1 MQRDI
6 AHQFRCAIFAVEARE
21 LLFNILFFQEEMRM
35 AEICPT
41 TRVEKILLSTD
52 GSEYCEG
59 AVREAIKLAKKCG
72 STLTAISVIETNPE
86 FDALAPQIME
96 KKEKAARANL
106 EAVQARAK
114 KEGIACD
121 IVVHEGEDSYQYI
134 VDEALK
140 NKSSMIVMGRRGRT
154 GLKRLMM
161 GSVTSR
167 VIGHAPCNVL
177 VVPRAAQLEFKS
189 IVVATDGSK
198 YSLAAASE
206 AIGLAKRNKSALTVI
221 SVVPSELM
229 TPTDIDFT
237 MNQRELIAEKEMQE
251 AEKNA
256 RSIKDAAQKEGVSA
270 RAFVMSGKPADAII
284 ETARDKNADL
294 IVLGS
299 HGRTGVERLLMG
311 SVAERVIVLAS
322 SPVLVVKGT

>member
-1 MQRDI
+1 MFKPR
-6 AHQFRCAIFAVEARE
+6 RKT
-21 LLFNILFFQEEMRM
+21 EEGICMV
-35 AEICPT
+35 EICPT

-52 GSEYCEG
+52 GSEYSEG
-59 AVREAIKLAKKCG
+59 AIREAIKLAKKC
-72 STLTAISVIETNPE
+72 SSKLTVLSVIDTNPE

-96 KKEKAARANL
+96 KKEKGARQNL
-106 EAVQARAK
+106 DAVQARARQ
-114 KEGIACD
+114 EGVDCD
-121 IVVHEGEDSYQYI
+121 TIVHEGEEPYKYI
-134 VDEALK
+134 VDEAI
-140 NKSSMIVMGRRGRT
+140 KSKSTMIVMGRRGRT

-161 GSVTSR
+161 GSVTAR

-177 VVPRAAQLEFKS
+177 VVPKAAQLEFKN

-198 YSLAAASE
+198 YSAAAASE
-206 AIGLAKRNKSALTVI
+206 ALGLAKWNGSTLTVI

-237 MNQRELIAEKEMQE
+237 MTQRELIVEKDMHE

-256 RSIKDAAQKEGVSA
+256 KAVKEAAQKEGVA
-270 RAFVMSGKPADAII
+270 VKAFVLSGRPADAII
-284 ETARDKNADL
+284 ETAQEKNADL

-322 SPVLVVKGT
+322 CPVLVVKGR

>member
-1 MQRDI
+1 
-6 AHQFRCAIFAVEARE
+6 
-21 LLFNILFFQEEMRM
+21 M

-41 TRVEKILLSTD
+41 TGVERILLSTD
-52 GSEYCEG
+52 GSEYSEG
-59 AVREAIKLAKKCG
+59 AVREAIRLAKKCS
-72 STLTAISVIETNPE
+72 STLTVLSVLDYNPE
-86 FDALAPQIME
+86 FDTVAPQIIE
-96 KKEKAARANL
+96 KREKDAREHLDAVKARAEQEGVDCTTVVRKSEDPYQDIVA
-106 EAVQARAK
+106 EAV
-114 KEGIACD
+114 
-121 IVVHEGEDSYQYI
+121 
-134 VDEALK
+134 
-140 NKSSMIVMGRRGRT
+140 KSKSTMIVMGRRGRT

-161 GSVTSR
+161 GSVTAR

-177 VVPRAAQLEFKS
+177 VVPKAAQLEFKN

-198 YSLAAASE
+198 YSAAAVSE
-206 AIGLAKRNKSALTVI
+206 ALGLAKWNRSTLTVI

-237 MNQRELIAEKEMQE
+237 MTQRELIVEKDMHE

-256 RSIKDAAQKEGVSA
+256 KAVKEAAQKEGVTVK
-270 RAFVMSGKPADAII
+270 AFVLSGRPADAII
-284 ETARDKNADL
+284 ETAQEKNADL

-322 SPVLVVKGT
+322 CPVLVVKGI